1 MKFRVLLVLFIL
13 IIPTQSLLSQKQGQ
27 EKLDSLLKVLPNAKK
42 DTAHVSLLAELSKS
56 IQATNPEKGIKYGE
70 RGVKLAK
77 ELDWKRGIADNNVSI
92 GLNYAL
98 GKSEFTKSKL
108 YFDKALKTYEE
119 LDLKLELGKT
129 LVNIGIVYQNQSLYD
144 NAIENYE
151 KALDIFERL
160 KDKERIASTL
170 GNIGFVYRSQ
180 SDYANALEYYQR
192 SLSMF
197 EKLGN
202 KSGIATNLGN
212 IGMIYDY
219 QSDFT
224 RALEYYNKA
233 IELKQELGDKTGEAA
248 LLSNIGL
255 VYYFKSDYPHAL
267 EYLQKSVDIFD
278 DIGNKYGVASILGNI
293 GIIYQKQNEFSK
305 ALENYKE
312 AVNIYEELGNK
323 SSLASNLGNI
333 GEFYYNISQDSVIVK
348 IKEVTN
354 FISTNK
360 QVNLE
365 RSISYYYQA
374 IKLLEEIGELDTRSR
389 FLKGLSDA
397 YKLKGDYAKS
407 LELYKSY
414 IKLKDSVFTER
425 SLSQIA
431 NLEAIRENEIKDKEL
446 EIKNRENEIQNLEI
460 IKAKN
465 EQWAFIGGAIGI
477 AFIAIIVFRQRQRS
491 EKLLLNILPLKIARR
506 LKKKERL
513 IADDIECASIVFID
527 LVGFTAYSKD
537 RKASDVLQMLNDVFH
552 EFDGLIVKYGLEKIK
567 TIGDGYMAA
576 AGVPEPCDD
585 HSVRA
590 TNFSLDVH
598 IVLRE
603 INAKMNTDIRARVG
617 IESGPI
623 VAGVIGEM
631 KFAYDLWGDSV
642 NTASRMES
650 TGTPGLVHI
659 SSNVKRELDSQK
671 HDFRFDELP
680 PMEVKGKGEMITYM
694 VHRK

>member
-1 MKFRVLLVLFIL
+1 MRMKYKVLLFTIL
-13 IIPTQSLLSQKQGQ
+13 IVISSLSLLSEKQGQ

-42 DTAHVSLLAELSKS
+42 DTAHVSLLAKLSAS
-56 IQATNPEKGIKYGE
+56 IQATNPDKGIKYGE
-70 RGVKLAK
+70 KGVKLAT
-77 ELDWKRGIADNNVSI
+77 ELDWEQGIADNNVSI
-92 GLNYAL
+92 GLNYTL
-98 GKSEFTKSKL
+98 GKSDFAKGKL
-108 YFDKALKTYEE
+108 YFDKALKTFEE
-119 LDLKLELGKT
+119 LDLKLQLGKT
-129 LVNIGIVYQNQSLYD
+129 LVNIGIVYLNQSQYD
-144 NAIENYE
+144 KSIENYE
-151 KALDIFERL
+151 KALAIFEQL
-160 KDKERIASTL
+160 KEKERIASTL
-170 GNIGFVYRSQ
+170 GNIGFIYRSQ
-180 SDYANALEYYQR
+180 SDYAKALDYYQR
-192 SLSMF
+192 SLSIF
-197 EKLGN
+197 EKMGN
-202 KSGIATNLGN
+202 KEGIATNLGN

-233 IELKQELGDKTGEAA
+233 IKLKQELGDKTGEAA
-248 LLSNIGL
+248 ILSNIGL
-255 VYYFKSDYPHAL
+255 VYYFKNDYPHAL

-348 IKEVTN
+348 IKEETN
-354 FISTNK
+354 FISANK

-365 RSISYYYQA
+365 RSISYYNQA
-374 IKLLEEIGELDTRSR
+374 IKLLEEVGERDTRSR
-389 FLKGLSDA
+389 FLMGLSDA
-397 YKLKGDYAKS
+397 YKLIGDYAKS
-407 LELYKSY
+407 LESYKEYVS
-414 IKLKDSVFTER
+414 LKDSVFTEK
-425 SLSQIA
+425 SQSQIA
-431 NLEAIRENEIKDKEL
+431 NLEAIRENEIKDKEIEIKDL
-446 EIKNRENEIQNLEI
+446 EITQSQNERY
-460 IKAKN
+460 AV
-465 EQWAFIGGAIGI
+465 IGGAIAVG
-477 AFIAIIVFRQRQRS
+477 FIAIIIFRQRQRS
-491 EKLLLNILPLKIARR
+491 EKLLLNILPLKIAKR

-513 IADDIECASIVFID
+513 IADDIECASIVFVD
-527 LVGFTAYSKD
+527 LVGFTNYSKD
-537 RKASDVLQMLNDVFH
+537 RKASDVLQMLNDVFDR
-552 EFDGLIVKYGLEKIK
+552 FDGLILKYGLEKIK

-590 TNFSLDVH
+590 TNFSLDIH
-598 IVLRE
+598 IVLNE
-603 INAKMNTDIRARVG
+603 INAEMNTDIHARVG

-659 SSNVKRELDSQK
+659 SSNVKRELDSQT
-671 HDFRFDELP
+671 HNFRFDELE
-680 PMEVKGKGEMITYM
+680 PMQVKGKGEMITYM

>member
-1 MKFRVLLVLFIL
+1 MKYKVLLFIVLIVFSN
-13 IIPTQSLLSQKQGQ
+13 QSLLSEKQGQ

-42 DTAHVSLLAELSKS
+42 DTAHVSLLAKLSAS
-56 IQATNPEKGIKYGE
+56 IQATNPDKGIKYGE
-70 RGVKLAK
+70 KGVKLAT
-77 ELDWKRGIADNNVSI
+77 ELDWEQGIADNNVSI
-92 GLNYAL
+92 GLNYTL
-98 GKSEFTKSKL
+98 GKSDFAKGKL
-108 YFDKALKTYEE
+108 YFDKALKTFEE
-119 LDLKLELGKT
+119 LDLKLQLGKT
-129 LVNIGIVYQNQSLYD
+129 LVNIGIVYLNQSQYD
-144 NAIENYE
+144 KSIENYE
-151 KALDIFERL
+151 KALAIFEQL
-160 KDKERIASTL
+160 KEKERIASTL
-170 GNIGFVYRSQ
+170 GNIGFIYRSQ
-180 SDYANALEYYQR
+180 SDYAKALDYYQR
-192 SLSMF
+192 SLSIF
-197 EKLGN
+197 EKMGN
-202 KSGIATNLGN
+202 KEGIATNLGN

-219 QSDFT
+219 QSDFI

-233 IELKQELGDKTGEAA
+233 IKLKQELGDKTGEAA

-348 IKEVTN
+348 IKEETN
-354 FISTNK
+354 FISANK

-365 RSISYYYQA
+365 RSISYYNQA
-374 IKLLEEIGELDTRSR
+374 IKLLEEVGERDTRSR
-389 FLKGLSDA
+389 FLMGLSDA
-397 YKLKGDYAKS
+397 YKLIGDYAKS
-407 LELYKSY
+407 LESYKEYVS
-414 IKLKDSVFTER
+414 LKDSVFTEK
-425 SLSQIA
+425 SQSQIA
-431 NLEAIRENEIKDKEL
+431 NLEAIRENEIKDKEIEIKDL
-446 EIKNRENEIQNLEI
+446 EITQSQNERY
-460 IKAKN
+460 AV
-465 EQWAFIGGAIGI
+465 IGGAIAVG
-477 AFIAIIVFRQRQRS
+477 FIAIIIFRQRQRS
-491 EKLLLNILPLKIARR
+491 EKLLLNILPLKIAKR

-513 IADDIECASIVFID
+513 IADDIECASIVFVD
-527 LVGFTAYSKD
+527 LVGFTNYSKD
-537 RKASDVLQMLNDVFH
+537 RKASDVLQMLNDVFDR
-552 EFDGLIVKYGLEKIK
+552 FDGLILKYGLEKIK

-590 TNFSLDVH
+590 TNFSLDIH
-598 IVLRE
+598 IVLNE
-603 INAKMNTDIRARVG
+603 INAEMNTDIHARVG

-659 SSNVKRELDSQK
+659 SSNVKRELDSQTHNFK
-671 HDFRFDELP
+671 FDELP
-680 PMEVKGKGEMITYM
+680 PMEVKGKGEMVTYM

>member
-1 MKFRVLLVLFIL
+1 MKIRVLLFIFTL
-13 IIPTQSLLSQKQGQ
+13 IISSQSLLSQKQGQ
-27 EKLDSLLKVLPNAKK
+27 AKLDSLLKVLPNAKK
-42 DTAHVSLLAELSKS
+42 DTAQVSLLAKLSAS
-56 IQATNPEKGIKYGE
+56 IQATNPDKGIKYGE
-70 RGVKLAK
+70 RGVKLASQ
-77 ELDWKRGIADNNVSI
+77 LDWEQGIADNNVSI

-98 GKSEFTKSKL
+98 GKSDFTKGKL
-108 YFDKALKTYEE
+108 YFDKALKTYED

-144 NAIENYE
+144 KALENYE
-151 KALDIFERL
+151 KALAIFELL
-160 KDKERIASTL
+160 KDRERIASTL
-170 GNIGFVYRSQ
+170 GNLGFIYRSQ
-180 SDYANALEYYQR
+180 SDYAKALDYYQR
-192 SLSMF
+192 SLSIF
-197 EKLGN
+197 EKLGI

-233 IELKQELGDKTGEAA
+233 IKINQELGDKMGEAA

-255 VYYFKSDYPHAL
+255 VYYFKNDYPHAL
-267 EYLQKSVDIFD
+267 EYLQRSVDIFD

-305 ALENYKE
+305 ALDNYKE

-333 GEFYYNISQDSVIVK
+333 GEFYYSISQDSVIIK
-348 IKEVTN
+348 IEKETSL
-354 FISTNK
+354 ISSNK
-360 QVNLE
+360 QINLE
-365 RSISYYYQA
+365 RSISYYNQA
-374 IKLLEEIGELDTRSR
+374 IKLLEEVGERDTRSR
-389 FLKGLSDA
+389 FLMGLSDA
-397 YKLKGDYAKS
+397 YKLKGDYEKS
-407 LELYKSY
+407 LELYKDY
-414 IKLKDSVFTER
+414 IVLKDSVFTEK
-425 SLSQIA
+425 SQSQIA
-431 NLEAIRENEIKDKEL
+431 NLEAIRENEIKDKEIEIKDL
-446 EIKNRENEIQNLEI
+446 EITQSQNERY
-460 IKAKN
+460 AV
-465 EQWAFIGGAIGI
+465 IGGAIAVG
-477 AFIAIIVFRQRQRS
+477 FIAIIIFRQRQRS
-491 EKLLLNILPLKIARR
+491 EKLLLNILPLKIAKR

-537 RKASDVLQMLNDVFH
+537 RKASDVLQMLNDVFDK
-552 EFDGLIVKYGLEKIK
+552 FDGLIIKYGLEKIK

-585 HSVRA
+585 HAVRA
-590 TNFSLDVH
+590 TNFSLDIH
-598 IVLRE
+598 IVLKE
-603 INAKMNTDIRARVG
+603 INAKMNTDIHARVG

-659 SSNVKRELDSQK
+659 SSNVKRELDGQK
-671 HDFRFDELP
+671 HNFKFDELP

>member
-1 MKFRVLLVLFIL
+1 MKIRVLLFIFTL
-13 IIPTQSLLSQKQGQ
+13 IISSQSLLSQKQGQ

-42 DTAHVSLLAELSKS
+42 DTAQVSLLAKLSAS
-56 IQATNPEKGIKYGE
+56 IQATNPDKGIKYGE
-70 RGVKLAK
+70 RGVKLAN
-77 ELDWKRGIADNNVSI
+77 ELDWEQGIADNNVSI

-98 GKSEFTKSKL
+98 GKSDFTKGKL
-108 YFDKALKTYEE
+108 YFDKALKTYED

-144 NAIENYE
+144 KALENYE
-151 KALDIFERL
+151 KALAIFELL
-160 KDKERIASTL
+160 KDRERIASTL
-170 GNIGFVYRSQ
+170 GNLGFIYRSQ
-180 SDYANALEYYQR
+180 SDYAKALDYYQR
-192 SLSMF
+192 SLSIF
-197 EKLGN
+197 EKLGI

-233 IELKQELGDKTGEAA
+233 IKINQELGDKTGEAA

-255 VYYFKSDYPHAL
+255 VYYFQNDYSHAL
-267 EYLQKSVDIFD
+267 EYLQRSVDIFD

-305 ALENYKE
+305 ALDNYKE

-333 GEFYYNISQDSVIVK
+333 GEFYYSISQDSVIIK
-348 IKEVTN
+348 IEKETSL
-354 FISTNK
+354 ISSNK

-365 RSISYYYQA
+365 RSISYYNQA
-374 IKLLEEIGELDTRSR
+374 IKLLEEVGERDTRSR
-389 FLKGLSDA
+389 FLMGLSDA
-397 YKLKGDYAKS
+397 YKLKGDYEKS
-407 LELYKSY
+407 LELYKDY
-414 IKLKDSVFTER
+414 IVLKDSVFTEK
-425 SLSQIA
+425 SQSQIA
-431 NLEAIRENEIKDKEL
+431 NLEAIRENEIKDKEIEIKDL
-446 EIKNRENEIQNLEI
+446 EITQSQNERY
-460 IKAKN
+460 AV
-465 EQWAFIGGAIGI
+465 IGGAIAVG
-477 AFIAIIVFRQRQRS
+477 FIAIIIFRQRQRS
-491 EKLLLNILPLKIARR
+491 EKLLLNILPLKIAKR

-537 RKASDVLQMLNDVFH
+537 RKASDVLQMLNDVFDK
-552 EFDGLIVKYGLEKIK
+552 FDGLIIKYGLEKIK

-590 TNFSLDVH
+590 TNFSLDIH
-598 IVLRE
+598 IVLKE
-603 INAKMNTDIRARVG
+603 INAKMKTDIHARVG

-659 SSNVKRELDSQK
+659 SSNVKRELDTQT
-671 HDFRFDELP
+671 HNFRFEELP